1 MYYKGTIDSLLTKV
15 DKLINED
22 CNVDHTNSV
31 IKVNDVIEAISQIKH
46 GKKDG
51 YSLIYTDH
59 FINGTNKLYIML
71 SLLFSSMIVHGFS
84 PDGLNISTI
93 QPLVKKINVN
103 PLMIL
108 QIFVPLRLAA
118 QWQKYLIGLYYI
130 LIRINFVQVTFNMAL
145 KPRVLQLNVHL
156 P

>member
-1 MYYKGTIDSLLTKV
+1 MIDGAMGDEPISDVFIDKYTNLYNSVSFDSNDMDSFLTKV

-71 SLLFSSMIVHGFS
+71 SLLFSSMICTWFLTRWS
-84 PDGLNISTI
+84 EYINNSTI
-93 QPLVKKINVN
+93 SKK
-103 PLMIL
+103 
-108 QIFVPLRLAA
+108 
-118 QWQKYLIGLYYI
+118 
-130 LIRINFVQVTFNMAL
+130 
-145 KPRVLQLNVHL
+145 
-156 P
+156 